1 MADVIWLHEGA
12 LRRTHPVFTM
22 ADREAPALFIW
33 DSARFT
39 TGHVGARRQL
49 FIYETLVE
57 LGVDI
62 YEGDATDLMPRL
74 VAAYGA
80 SRLLVPATPD
90 PALIGQL
97 ATIRSAI
104 PDAAVELVDDTA
116 FVILSEAPDL
126 GRFFRYWNKARKSAL
141 RSHSV

>member
-1 MADVIWLHEGA
+1 MPDLIWLHEGA

-22 ADREAPALFIW
+22 ADSDAPALFIW

-39 TGHVGARRQL
+39 ACHVGVRRQL

-62 YEGDATDLMPRL
+62 HEGDATDLIPRL

-90 PALIGQL
+90 PALRHQL
-97 ATIRSAI
+97 ATIRSSI
-104 PDAAVELVDDTA
+104 PDVAVDLVDDTA
-116 FVILSEAPDL
+116 FVTLSADPDL

-141 RSHSV
+141 RPHGV